1 MEANVQAAVSRK
13 KRKSVQG
20 TDEDLNAHRAAR
32 AKRTRTKAVP
42 ADERGA
48 DDDGN
53 GEPSYIVEAILDGP
67 KRKKHKQGFLQKYFV
82 KWEGWDADQ
91 NTWEPAEN
99 LPSGMIT
106 EYTEKVEAQAK
117 ADADAAISA
126 AARARDPNYGP
137 LSQQAKSQA
146 KQQSHRS
153 RRSAKADG
161 GDIEPVNDK
170 EVSSTIG

>member
-48 DDDGN
+48 DDGGN

-91 NTWEPAEN
+91 NTGSP
-99 LPSGMIT
+99 PRT
-106 EYTEKVEAQAK
+106 CPQA
-117 ADADAAISA
+117 
-126 AARARDPNYGP
+126 
-137 LSQQAKSQA
+137 
-146 KQQSHRS
+146 
-153 RRSAKADG
+153 
-161 GDIEPVNDK
+161 
-170 EVSSTIG
+170 